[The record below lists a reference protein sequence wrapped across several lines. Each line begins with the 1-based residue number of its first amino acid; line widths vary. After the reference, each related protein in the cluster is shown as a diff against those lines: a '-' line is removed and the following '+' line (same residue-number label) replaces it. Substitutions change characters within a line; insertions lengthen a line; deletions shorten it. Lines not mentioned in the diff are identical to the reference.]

1 MNPATVQK
9 LYEGFVTDNVES
21 RRGAV
26 SEAFALYAPLI
37 FKRIR
42 YKFIKVLSES
52 DTEDVVQEA
61 FLKLYLT
68 KSKPMSVESFRSWI
82 LKIVMSEALAILRS
96 DYFINIERPIERPQD
111 ESEDAEG
118 LSLEETY
125 EMPPV
130 VISPDGVI
138 TAINEQLNRSV
149 EACVTEGMMNF
160 SKDYPDREIILS
172 MLLDG
177 SPIQEIADLY
187 NRTEHAMRQFIYES
201 KKKLM
206 PFIEHCLADLRE
218 A

>member
-26 SEAFALYAPLI
+26 SEAFVLYAPLI

-68 KSKPMSVESFRSWI
+68 KSKPRSVESFRSWI

-96 DYFINIERPIERPQD
+96 DYFINIKKPED

-125 EMPPV
+125 EMPLV

>member
-82 LKIVMSEALAILRS
+82 LKIVMIEALAILRS
-96 DYFINIERPIERPQD
+96 DYFINIKEPED

-125 EMPPV
+125 EMPLV